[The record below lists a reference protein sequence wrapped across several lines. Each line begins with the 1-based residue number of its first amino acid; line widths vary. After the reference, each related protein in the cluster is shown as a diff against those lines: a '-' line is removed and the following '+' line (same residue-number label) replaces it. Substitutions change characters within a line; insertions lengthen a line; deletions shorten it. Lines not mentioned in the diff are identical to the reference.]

1 MTTTTKGGDFLGRAL
16 VNDNPGTSA
25 ATDYLGRGVTA
36 SNKDYNGQA
45 LIDNPSYPP
54 ADRANSTAYT
64 AGQRV
69 KVAGINEVETITVTA
84 TTGNYKLG
92 VTNRG
97 STQPTANIPVA
108 SNGAVIT
115 AAIVALPNVEPGD
128 IVVTGSSSPYTATIQ
143 SEQGNVTQMSVLAG
157 SPDIGGGTVV
167 VGTTTQG
174 AAGGAIYEATTSG
187 TSAGSVPT
195 LPAVGATVVDGGVT
209 WRRLK

>member
-16 VNDNPGTSA
+16 TNDNPGVSA
-25 ATDYLGRGVTA
+25 ATDYLGRAVTA
-36 SNKDYNGQA
+36 SNKDFAGR
-45 LIDNPSYPP
+45 LLVDNPSYPP
-54 ADRANSTAYT
+54 VDRANSTAYT

-84 TTGNYKLG
+84 TSNNYKLA

-97 STQPTANIPVA
+97 STETTANILYS
-108 SNGAVIT
+108 SNGAAIT

-143 SEQGNVTQMSVLAG
+143 SEQGNVTQMAVVAG
-157 SPDIGGGTVV
+157 SPDIAGGTVV

-174 AAGGAIYEATTSG
+174 AAGGAVYEATTSG